1 MLVTCNLLLVT
12 VCSAGLIDRVVAF
25 VDDIAITLR
34 EFEETYEK
42 TRKVK
47 PDISRE
53 EVLNTF
59 INRVLLLK
67 EAKRLRV
74 EAKTDDELINDYI
87 ELKVRSLVRIKE
99 EEVRAFYEGHASEF
113 GGSPFEEVREKIE
126 EYLTERETNSQLRKH
141 IDELKAKAY
150 VKIVMKEL

>member
-1 MLVTCNLLLVT
+1 MD
-12 VCSAGLIDRVVAF
+12 DR
-25 VDDIAITLR
+25 AITQR
-34 EFEETYEK
+34 ELEETYDK
-42 TRKVK
+42 TRKIK

-99 EEVRAFYEGHASEF
+99 EEVRAFYESHAPEF
-113 GGSPFEEVREKIE
+113 GGSHFEEVREKIE
-126 EYLTERETNSQLRKH
+126 EYLVEKEINGRLKRHIEELR
-141 IDELKAKAY
+141 AKAY
-150 VKIVMKEL
+150 VKKVMKEL